1 MVVLDAYNFIGQNED
16 RDIGF
21 AMSRPAASRKKLIA
35 LMARFRTLTREKIML
50 VFDGGEGGAHL
61 PRHQSEQGVDIVFST
76 PKSSADAEIM
86 EILSEVGGT
95 RNVTVV
101 SSDNDVTRFAK
112 RMGAKVVDCREFWRT
127 VMRAF
132 REHRESIPE
141 EPPEKFEGPS
151 EAEAKLWEH
160 IFGAEDEPRESS

>member
-1 MVVLDAYNFIGQNED
+1 MVILDAYNFIGQNED

-35 LMARFRTLTREKIML
+35 LMARYRELTKQKVML
-50 VFDGGEGGAHL
+50 VFDGGEEGAHL
-61 PRHQSEQGVDIVFST
+61 PRHQSEQGVEIVFSL
-76 PKSSADAEIM
+76 PRSSADAEIKQV
-86 EILSEVGGT
+86 LNEVGGT

-132 REHRESIPE
+132 REHHERTPD

-160 IFGAEDEPRESS
+160 IFGAEDEPPESS